1 MCPTAFPLVLGSTLD
16 PESLLAVLLLDV
28 LDERRVALAERLAV
42 VLTVLVGGLVL
53 GLLALGLLHDH
64 DDGCRSLRLG
74 GSAELSAR
82 RDEDEGHVVV
92 LAQNGEVGDDVH
104 GGDVASDDDNA
115 RERGVARSGRGRL
128 SEGLDDLLDTAL
140 EGVVLSSCGT
150 NVSSLFSVSSVLW
163 WSHTLAD
170 GLVDL
175 LHALVI
181 SDGDSEG
188 NDGALKRKLS
198 SLVLLDIGVVSLSG
212 SGSDGGI
219 ILKLLLEGSSE
230 LLLLV
235 LLILLLL
242 LGLGNAGLVASLL
255 VLLLLLIGLLGGHC
269 CGSLEEASSK
279 LLLFVFIRSAG
290 VARKLCVP
298 IDDYAGRWLIAK
310 FPCFLYTPLTSKF
323 SNFFFSR

>member
-1 MCPTAFPLVLGSTLD
+1 MCLTVFPLVLGSALD
-16 PESLLAVLLLDV
+16 PESLLAVLLLHV
-28 LDERRVALAERLAV
+28 LDERSVALAERLTVILA
-42 VLTVLVGGLVL
+42 VLVGRLVL
-53 GLLALGLLHDH
+53 GLLALSLLHDH

-74 GSAELSAR
+74 SGAELSAR
-82 RDEDEGHVVV
+82 SDEDEGNVVV

-104 GGDVASDDDNA
+104 GGDVAGDDDNTG
-115 RERGVARSGRGRL
+115 ERGVARTGGGRL

-140 EGVVLSSCGT
+140 EGVVLGSCGT
-150 NVSSLFSVSSVLW
+150 NVSGLYLMSDVSR

-181 SDGDSEG
+181 CDGDGEG
-188 NDGALKRKLS
+188 NNDTLKRQLIGLLLLS
-198 SLVLLDIGVVSLSG
+198 IGVIVLGCGDGDGDGSILLD
-212 SGSDGGI
+212 
-219 ILKLLLEGSSE
+219 LLLKGGGE

-242 LGLGNAGLVASLL
+242 LGLGDAGLVASLL

-269 CGSLEEASSK
+269 CGCLEEASSK
-279 LLLFVFIRSAG
+279 LLLVVCIRSAG

-298 IDDYAGRWLIAK
+298 IDDSAGRMVDRK
-310 FPCFLYTPLTSKF
+310 VSVF
-323 SNFFFSR
+323 SLLSTGLEIF